1 MGDILQSASPP
12 PSRPTRTR
20 TQTHAPTRSVP
31 CDLPITILIIYS
43 WSILNTQHAV
53 CWDGGSLTLPNTQS
67 TDTSKQ
73 TKKTSYS
80 ASYLEN
86 LNGIYRKKRQTPC
99 RGNWTRFARL
109 QSHNCKELNEGKIF
123 LNYKCNNIGIAVKE
137 PRTEQKIPHKSPSTY
152 YGFLFWHFKEGYITA
167 RVFFL
172 FLFFFFVIF
181 NVRFELSELE
191 MTCRVKLEIIMPSLV
206 KVQNAALSRFSTD
219 RQYPVLLYIPC
230 KFWL

>member
-1 MGDILQSASPP
+1 M
-12 PSRPTRTR
+12 
-20 TQTHAPTRSVP
+20 
-31 CDLPITILIIYS
+31 IYS

-67 TDTSKQ
+67 TDISKQ

-123 LNYKCNNIGIAVKE
+123 LNDKCNSIGIAVKE
-137 PRTEQKIPHKSPSTY
+137 PRTEQKIQLMRYSETSIRDLRHIPHKSPSTY

-172 FLFFFFVIF
+172 WY
-181 NVRFELSELE
+181 
-191 MTCRVKLEIIMPSLV
+191 
-206 KVQNAALSRFSTD
+206 STFGLN
-219 RQYPVLLYIPC
+219 YPN
-230 KFWL
+230 

>member
-1 MGDILQSASPP
+1 MIWLVLGVGDILQSA
-12 PSRPTRTR
+12 SRPTRTR

-181 NVRFELSELE
+181 NVRF
-191 MTCRVKLEIIMPSLV
+191 
-206 KVQNAALSRFSTD
+206 
-219 RQYPVLLYIPC
+219 
-230 KFWL
+230 